1 MTKITENFKDNL
13 ASKKV
18 PYSVA
23 IPPKQEVQVNILF
36 NNSTSLSGIY
46 ICHTCK
52 NSLLRGRLPAMA
64 VQNALHLPELL
75 EDCKLTEIENNLI
88 AQMIN
93 FQYIY
98 QLPKSRWGATR
109 KQMISVPVR
118 EETLMN
124 TISQLPSL
132 PKDAGIIPVHLKRK
146 LEYKNSHK
154 LAYVDPAK
162 MLRALKH
169 LNDSGHPYYQLCDDF
184 NLDTYKERCKKE
196 DQDGHRL
203 LFSNDGENEITS
215 NDEDS
220 NNIICNMEDKN
231 KAKNKHKNNNLA
243 GDDQIGKDRD
253 EHEHMDKS
261 GDEDEE
267 VLIQLD
273 ITSDDKIILNI
284 RKENADYY
292 RATLSI
298 EKGLE
303 EIQAKIH
310 GERDDEK
317 IVEEVISIFEEIYL
331 ESELIPKRSK
341 ETIIGDRK
349 KMEKIL
355 EKVNYSEG
363 ILLTKQF
370 IIYRH
375 LKSWDPK

>member
-1 MTKITENFKDNL
+1 
-13 ASKKV
+13 
-18 PYSVA
+18 
-23 IPPKQEVQVNILF
+23 
-36 NNSTSLSGIY
+36 
-46 ICHTCK
+46 
-52 NSLLRGRLPAMA
+52 
-64 VQNALHLPELL
+64 
-75 EDCKLTEIENNLI
+75 
-88 AQMIN
+88 
-93 FQYIY
+93 
-98 QLPKSRWGATR
+98 
-109 KQMISVPVR
+109 
-118 EETLMN
+118 
-124 TISQLPSL
+124 
-132 PKDAGIIPVHLKRK
+132 
-146 LEYKNSHK
+146 
-154 LAYVDPAK
+154 
-162 MLRALKH
+162 
-169 LNDSGHPYYQLCDDF
+169 
-184 NLDTYKERCKKE
+184 
-196 DQDGHRL
+196 
-203 LFSNDGENEITS
+203 
-215 NDEDS
+215 
-220 NNIICNMEDKN
+220 MEDKN

-261 GDEDEE
+261 EDEDKE

-363 ILLTKQF
+363 ILLTK
-370 IIYRH
+370 
-375 LKSWDPK
+375 